1 MSGGRSVH
9 RLWRPAA
16 QRQVRNA
23 WAMLHAHRSAWTT
36 SSVALVSSATALVNA
51 SLSLRYLQSMDL
63 GVLEEM
69 DGIRNKVQVK
79 LQRQQEGFLEQL
91 LASYS
96 GLVTALNLMLQTS
109 KSMRTYIKGSGD
121 GPIIEFS
128 NEPSIDG
135 DNGDGAGVPVFATLP
150 LSAFEMLAD
159 EVVAMYEAE
168 LKVKWLLVSEL
179 YSIVYPEAKV
189 DLSQEGLENFC
200 KSEMEFRDTTEE
212 KTSLLTGLPNL
223 VAKSDFWNM
232 SWSQVIDLTKKQPK
246 GELHRDT
253 LQVYLTTLLAEVNI
267 DKNRIEDITVM
278 VNDETNGVVPSSP
291 TRISKAI

>member
-1 MSGGRSVH
+1 
-9 RLWRPAA
+9 
-16 QRQVRNA
+16 
-23 WAMLHAHRSAWTT
+23 
-36 SSVALVSSATALVNA
+36 
-51 SLSLRYLQSMDL
+51 
-63 GVLEEM
+63 
-69 DGIRNKVQVK
+69 
-79 LQRQQEGFLEQL
+79 
-91 LASYS
+91 
-96 GLVTALNLMLQTS
+96 
-109 KSMRTYIKGSGD
+109 
-121 GPIIEFS
+121 
-128 NEPSIDG
+128 
-135 DNGDGAGVPVFATLP
+135 
-150 LSAFEMLAD
+150 MLAD

-200 KSEMEFRDTTEE
+200 KSEMGFRDTTEE

-267 DKNRIEDITVM
+267 DKNRY
-278 VNDETNGVVPSSP
+278 GLYCPS
-291 TRISKAI
+291 

>member
-1 MSGGRSVH
+1 
-9 RLWRPAA
+9 
-16 QRQVRNA
+16 
-23 WAMLHAHRSAWTT
+23 
-36 SSVALVSSATALVNA
+36 
-51 SLSLRYLQSMDL
+51 
-63 GVLEEM
+63 
-69 DGIRNKVQVK
+69 
-79 LQRQQEGFLEQL
+79 
-91 LASYS
+91 
-96 GLVTALNLMLQTS
+96 
-109 KSMRTYIKGSGD
+109 MRTYIKGSGD

-128 NEPSIDG
+128 NEPSLDG

-159 EVVAMYEAE
+159 EVVTMYEAE

-189 DLSQEGLENFC
+189 DLSQEGLENFH
-200 KSEMEFRDTTEE
+200 KSEVEFKDTTEE

-232 SWSQVIDLTKKQPK
+232 SWSQVIDLAKKRPK

-267 DKNRIEDITVM
+267 DKNRIEDITAM
-278 VNDETNGVVPSSP
+278 VNDEMNGVVPSSP